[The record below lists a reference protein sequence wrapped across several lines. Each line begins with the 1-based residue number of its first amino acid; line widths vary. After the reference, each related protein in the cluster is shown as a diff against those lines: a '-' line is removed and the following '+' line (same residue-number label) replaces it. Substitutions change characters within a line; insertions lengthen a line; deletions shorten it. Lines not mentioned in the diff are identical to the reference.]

1 MAEIVAELDAG
12 DVLVIGAGVT
22 GTLLA
27 LRLLEAGIRVTVI
40 DRDGFG
46 AAQSGHSHGYLHHG
60 HIYRGGERWLV
71 EHLQRG
77 AASWG
82 EILDRL
88 GIEPLANAASIC
100 FSNEVSARAAASWW
114 REAGLPVNP
123 VSESPTGIRDA
134 QVGNVFS
141 TTERTYDFSS
151 FFKAVAATDDL
162 EALLAEV
169 REIERSGDQISS
181 VTAEIDGRL
190 VRINARAFVLAA
202 GDQNAVLAETA
213 TRFRGRAMVRTSLMA
228 VLAGERLPPI
238 SVVMPE
244 NETYGLFIVSRP
256 RSVGNVWLT
265 SNFISFGGER
275 AGEVATERWL
285 YALVER
291 LVTNCSGVADPD
303 IEWGLYEAPKG
314 ELRSAPQQFGAHAA
328 EDYALRNLLVLAPT
342 KLTLA
347 PLLVEEVA
355 EDLLHRLRGQ
365 RSGGGEPLSG
375 PHLDVCEERW
385 RSLALAPAEEFFS
398 QSGRESS
405 LSRLRRYARPRTT
418 VV

>member
-1 MAEIVAELDAG
+1 MAEIVTEFDAG

-27 LRLLEAGIRVTVI
+27 LRLLETGIRVAVI
-40 DRDGFG
+40 DREGFG

-60 HIYRGGERWLV
+60 YIYREGERRLV
-71 EHLQRG
+71 EHLRRG

-82 EILDRL
+82 ETLDRL
-88 GIEPLANAASIC
+88 GIKPLSNAASIC
-100 FSNEVSARAAASWW
+100 FSNGVSARAAASWW
-114 REAGLPVNP
+114 KAAGLSVNP
-123 VSESPTGIRDA
+123 VAESPQGIRGA

-141 TTERTYDFSS
+141 TAERTYDFSG
-151 FFKAVAATDDL
+151 FFEAVAATDDL
-162 EALLAEV
+162 EAFSAEV
-169 REIERSGDQISS
+169 KEIERQGDKIRS
-181 VTAEIDGRL
+181 VTANVNGQL

-202 GDQNAVLAETA
+202 GDQNAALAETA

-228 VLAGERLPPI
+228 VLAGERLSPI

-256 RSVGNVWLT
+256 RALGSVWLA
-265 SNFISFGGER
+265 SNFVSFGGEH
-275 AGEVATERWL
+275 AGEEATERWL
-285 YALVER
+285 YALIER
-291 LVTNCSGVADPD
+291 LVTNCNGVADPNV
-303 IEWGLYEAPKG
+303 EWGLYEAPKG
-314 ELRSAPQQFGAHAA
+314 ELRSEPHQLGAHGA

-347 PLLVEEVA
+347 PLLVEDIV
-355 EDLLHRLRGQ
+355 EDLLGRLRAQ

-375 PHLDVCEERW
+375 PHLDVCQERW
-385 RSLALAPAEEFFS
+385 RSLTLSPAEEFFS
-398 QSGRESS
+398 SSSRESS